1 MDGFMF
7 GLSVALIGM
16 LVVFS
21 GLVIL
26 IFSIKVISKASTAGE
41 GKAKKAKAAS
51 VPAAPIPTAAP
62 VVAAPVVA
70 VESGVPAEVI
80 AAITAA
86 IGAVWD
92 NAQGGFVVRHVRR
105 VSNAPV
111 WNRAGREEQT
121 YSRF

>member
-1 MDGFMF
+1 MDGLMF

-16 LVVFS
+16 VVVFA

-26 IFSIKVISKASTAGE
+26 IFSIKVISKASATGE
-41 GKAKKAKAAS
+41 HKEKKAKAA
-51 VPAAPIPTAAP
+51 PAAPAAVAP
-62 VVAAPVVA
+62 VVAAPPAA
-70 VESGVPAEVI
+70 VENGVPAEVL

-105 VSNAPV
+105 VSNAPA